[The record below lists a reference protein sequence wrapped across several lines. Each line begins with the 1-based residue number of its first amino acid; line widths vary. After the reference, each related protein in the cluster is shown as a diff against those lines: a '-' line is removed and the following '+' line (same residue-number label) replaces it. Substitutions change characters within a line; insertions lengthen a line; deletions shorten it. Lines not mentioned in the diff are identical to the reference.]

1 MTGLPRIVHLA
12 SGREWRGGQRQVLL
26 LAREL
31 GRHGLDQLVITT
43 AGSRLAGELMTAG
56 IPTRAVG
63 WRSGLSP
70 TALWAAIAE
79 ARRVPSILHA
89 HDAHALTLAGLT
101 SLATGAPFVVTRRVD
116 FPLRRRGFWIKA
128 AAVMAI
134 SEAVRRILIADGIDA
149 ARISV
154 VHSGIDLDRAGN
166 VRPGAIRTELGL
178 PETGPLAVCVA
189 ALVGHKDHA
198 TLLRAAALLRN
209 SFPDLHWALAGEGD
223 RRAELENLARDLGVS
238 PVIHFLGHINEPRR
252 LIAGA
257 TVFVLSSSEEGL
269 GTSVL
274 DALAL
279 GVPVVATGAGGIP
292 EMLEGGAGIL
302 VALRDPAALAEGIAQ
317 VVGSQELRS
326 KLAAQGRESVA
337 RFTDRGMATKVL
349 QVYRSVVLE
358 RW

>member
-31 GRHGLDQLVITT
+31 RRLGLDQLVITT
-43 AGSRLAGELMTAG
+43 AGSRLTAELAEAGV
-56 IPTRAVG
+56 PTRPVG
-63 WRSGLSP
+63 WRTGLSP
-70 TALWAAIAE
+70 HALWAAVAE
-79 ARRVPSILHA
+79 ARRLPSILHA
-89 HDAHALTLAGLT
+89 HDAHALTLAGLA
-101 SLATGAPFVVTRRVD
+101 SLVTRAPFVVTRRVD
-116 FPLRRRGFWIKA
+116 FPLRRQGLWTKA

-134 SEAVRRILIADGIDA
+134 SEAVRRILIGDGIDA

-154 VHSGIDLDRAGN
+154 VHSGIDLDRAAD
-166 VRPGAIRTELGL
+166 VRPGGIRTELGL
-178 PETGPLAVCVA
+178 PEAGPLAVCVA
-189 ALVGHKDHA
+189 ALVGHKDHS
-198 TLLRAAALLRN
+198 TLLRAAARLRDRL
-209 SFPDLHWALAGEGD
+209 PDLHYALAGEGD
-223 RRAELENLARDLGVS
+223 LRTELESLARDLGVA
-238 PVIHFLGHINEPRR
+238 PVIHFLGHVIEPRR
-252 LIAGA
+252 LIAAG

-279 GVPVVATGAGGIP
+279 GIPVVATGAGGIP

-302 VALRDPAALAEGIAQ
+302 VAPKDSAGLAEGIAQ
-317 VVGSQELRS
+317 VIGSQELRS
-326 KLAAQGRESVA
+326 RLAAQGRKSVA
-337 RFTDRGMATKVL
+337 RFTDRGMATKVI